1 MEESQVP
8 TGSDC
13 NKKIGDVAKSTGL
26 SVKTIRFYCDQGLL
40 IPAGRT
46 EAKYRLFD
54 ENSEHELKLIRS
66 LRDLDMPVDEVKA
79 FMDARRS
86 GECSCQR
93 LQARMREK
101 TGEIARKVR
110 DLVLLQEAIE
120 AMLANWE
127 DCGGRKS

>member
-1 MEESQVP
+1 MPAVSRC
-8 TGSDC
+8 D
-13 NKKIGDVAKSTGL
+13 KKIGDVAKSTGL
-26 SVKTIRFYCDQGLL
+26 TIKAIRFYCDKGLL
-40 IPAGRT
+40 NPTGRS
-46 EAKYRLFD
+46 EGKYRLFD

-66 LRDLDMPVDEVKA
+66 LRGLDMTVDEVRT

-120 AMLANWE
+120 AMLVNWE